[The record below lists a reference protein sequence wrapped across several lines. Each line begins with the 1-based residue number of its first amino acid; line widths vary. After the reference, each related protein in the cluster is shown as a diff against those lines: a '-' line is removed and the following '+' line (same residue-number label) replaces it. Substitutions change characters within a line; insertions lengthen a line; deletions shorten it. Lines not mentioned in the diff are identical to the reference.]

1 MNSKSKKVVI
11 IGGVAGGAA
20 CAARLRRLDERAE
33 IVILEKGPYI
43 SFANCGLPYYLGGTV
58 AGRESLLVQSP
69 EAMKSKFNIDVRINS
84 AATSI
89 DRNTRSVTVQT
100 KDGCTYTETYDKLV
114 LSTGSSPVRPPIPGI
129 DSPRI
134 HTLWSIPDADEVYE
148 TLKKSRT
155 AAVIGGGFVGLE
167 VVENLKK
174 AGLKVVLIEA
184 ADQVMAPL
192 DPEMAE
198 MIHREIRDS
207 GTELILSDGV
217 DRFEE
222 KDDHLDIVLK
232 SGRVV
237 AAETVVLS
245 IGVKP
250 NSRLARDAGLELNG
264 RGYVKVNENME
275 TSDPDIYS
283 AGDVVETYST
293 ITGDRQPAPLA
304 SPAAKEGRIIADR
317 IAGRDSKYAGFNGTS
332 IAKVFHMAAAST
344 GLNEKELKK
353 RGEKKGKDY
362 ETVVLTQNSHVGFYP
377 GSAPM
382 LIKLIFKVPSGKV
395 LGAQIVGADGA
406 DKRIDVISTVIR
418 FGGTVEDLKNLELA
432 YAPPFSAAKDP
443 VNMAGFV
450 AENFLTGLVR
460 FSEYEIPGDAKILDV
475 REDPEL
481 LAYSIPGARHIP
493 LTQLR
498 ERMGELDRDQHYV
511 VMCSVGV
518 RSYTAA
524 RILMQ
529 SGFSDV
535 EVFPGGTNLFRALER
550 RGGDDPEECVTGAEI
565 TGLFQEKEADAEA
578 DDPVPAV
585 RLNCCGMQC
594 PGPLMKVNDMVKT
607 MENGKK
613 LAVTASDPGF
623 VRDIRAWARKTGNT
637 VISSGENEEGYYAL
651 IQKGL
656 AGAADG
662 TSATD
667 IANEAT
673 AAATPAPD
681 NAVQQAGIAVAPA
694 GVAAAP
700 AAKDGQTII
709 VFSGDFD
716 KVMAAFIIANG
727 AAAMGKK
734 VTMFFTFWG
743 LTALLKPEKTVEK
756 SGMEK
761 VFGAMLPR
769 GVDELG
775 LSRMNMGGMGGRMM
789 KKIMA
794 EKNVNSLD
802 QLIKEAVRQG
812 VTMMACTMSMDV
824 MGIKKEEL
832 IDGVE
837 LAGVGTYLGA
847 AEDASSNL
855 FI

>member
-1 MNSKSKKVVI
+1 M
-11 IGGVAGGAA
+11 
-20 CAARLRRLDERAE
+20 
-33 IVILEKGPYI
+33 
-43 SFANCGLPYYLGGTV
+43 
-58 AGRESLLVQSP
+58 
-69 EAMKSKFNIDVRINS
+69 
-84 AATSI
+84 
-89 DRNTRSVTVQT
+89 
-100 KDGCTYTETYDKLV
+100 
-114 LSTGSSPVRPPIPGI
+114 
-129 DSPRI
+129 
-134 HTLWSIPDADEVYE
+134 
-148 TLKKSRT
+148 
-155 AAVIGGGFVGLE
+155 GLE

-174 AGLKVVLIEA
+174 AGLKVTLIEA

-198 MIHREIRDS
+198 MIHQEIRNS
-207 GTELILSDGV
+207 GAELVLSDGV
-217 DRFEE
+217 DHFDE
-222 KDDHLDIVLK
+222 KEDHLDIVLK
-232 SGRVV
+232 SGRIVG
-237 AAETVVLS
+237 AETVVLS

-250 NSRLARDAGLELNG
+250 NSQLARDAGLELNE
-264 RGYVKVNENME
+264 RGYVKVNEYME
-275 TSDPDIYS
+275 TSDPDIYA
-283 AGDVVETYST
+283 AGDIVETYSI

-317 IAGRDSKYAGFNGTS
+317 IAGRDSRCAGFNGTS

-353 RGEKKGKDY
+353 RGEAKGKDY

-377 GSAPM
+377 GASPM
-382 LIKLIFKVPSGKV
+382 LVKLIFRLPSGKV
-395 LGAQIVGADGA
+395 LGAQIVGAHGA

-432 YAPPFSAAKDP
+432 YAPPYSSAKDP

-450 AENFLTGLVR
+450 AENFLTGLVK
-460 FSEYEIPGDAKILDV
+460 FSGYEIPEGAVVLDV

-481 LAYSIPGARHIP
+481 LAYSIPGACHIP

-498 ERMGELDRDQHYV
+498 NRIGELDEKQHYV
-511 VMCSVGV
+511 AVCSVGV

-524 RILMQ
+524 RILMEN
-529 SGFSDV
+529 GFSNV
-535 EVFPGGTNLFRALER
+535 EVFPGGTNLYRALDSRWSQESGDSCVPEAEMTGVFQGKKD
-550 RGGDDPEECVTGAEI
+550 GGGS
-565 TGLFQEKEADAEA
+565 G
-578 DDPVPAV
+578 DPVPAV
-585 RLNCCGMQC
+585 KLNCCGMQC
-594 PGPLMKVNDMVKT
+594 PGPLMKVNDMMKT

-637 VISSGENEEGYYAL
+637 VISSGENNEGYYAV
-651 IQKGL
+651 IQQGL
-656 AGAADG
+656 EGAGVGAPAPG
-662 TSATD
+662 APTVQAEG
-667 IANEAT
+667 IANLRST
-673 AAATPAPD
+673 
-681 NAVQQAGIAVAPA
+681 GIAAPA
-694 GVAAAP
+694 AETAPAP

-743 LTALLKPEKTVEK
+743 LTALLKPENTVKK

-761 VFGAMLPR
+761 MFGAMLPR

-775 LSRMNMGGMGGRMM
+775 LSRMNMAGMGGKMM

-802 QLIKEAVRQG
+802 HLVQEAVRQG
-812 VTMMACTMSMDV
+812 VTLMACTMSMDV

>member
-1 MNSKSKKVVI
+1 MNSMNSKSKKVVI

-69 EAMKSKFNIDVRINS
+69 EGMKSKFNIDVRINS

-89 DRNTRSVTVQT
+89 DRNTRTVTVQT
-100 KDGCTYTETYDKLV
+100 KDGTTYTESYDKLV
-114 LSTGSSPVRPPIPGI
+114 MSTGSSPVKPPIPGI

-198 MIHREIRDS
+198 MIHQEIKNS

-237 AAETVVLS
+237 AADTVVLS

-250 NSRLARDAGLELNG
+250 NSQLAKDAGLELNE
-264 RGYVKVNENME
+264 RGYVKVNEHME
-275 TSDPDIYS
+275 TSDPDIYA
-283 AGDVVETYST
+283 AGDIVETYSI

-332 IAKVFHMAAAST
+332 IARAFHMAAAST
-344 GLNEKELKK
+344 GLNEKELKR
-353 RGEKKGKDY
+353 RGAEKGKDY

-382 LIKLIFKVPSGKV
+382 LIKLIFKIPYGKV

-460 FSEYEIPGDAKILDV
+460 FSGYEMPEDAVVLDV

-498 ERMGELDRDQHYV
+498 DRIGELDVNQHYV
-511 VMCSVGV
+511 AMCSVGV

-529 SGFSDV
+529 SGFSNV
-535 EVFPGGTNLFRALER
+535 EVFPGGTNLYRALESR
-550 RGGDDPEECVTGAEI
+550 SGQESDGSCVPGAEI
-565 TGLFQEKEADAEA
+565 TGLFQEKEGDAGA
-578 DDPVPAV
+578 GDPVPAV
-585 RLNCCGMQC
+585 KLNCCGMQC

-607 MENGKK
+607 MEDGKK

-637 VISSGENEEGYYAL
+637 VISSGEKDDGYYAV

-656 AGAADG
+656 AGG
-662 TSATD
+662 TGGELSFGAP
-667 IANEAT
+667 
-673 AAATPAPD
+673 AAAAPAAPAPGT
-681 NAVQQAGIAVAPA
+681 AG
-694 GVAAAP
+694 AP

-743 LTALLKPEKTVEK
+743 LTALLKPDKTVKK

-761 VFGAMLPR
+761 MFGAMLPR

-775 LSRMNMGGMGGRMM
+775 LSRMNMGGMGGKMM

>member
-1 MNSKSKKVVI
+1 MNSTSKKVVI

-20 CAARLRRLDERAE
+20 CAARLRRLDEKAE
-33 IVILEKGPYI
+33 IVLLEKGPYI
-43 SFANCGLPYYLGGTV
+43 SFANCGLPYYLSGTV
-58 AGRESLLVQSP
+58 ASREALLVQSP
-69 EAMKSKFNIDVRINS
+69 EMMKSKFNIDVRINS
-84 AATSI
+84 TATKI
-89 DRNTRSVTVQT
+89 DRNTKTVTVQT
-100 KDGCTYTETYDKLV
+100 KDGSTYTESYDKLV
-114 LSTGSSPVRPPIPGI
+114 MSTGSSPVKPPIPGI
-129 DSPRI
+129 DSARI
-134 HTLWSIPDADEVYE
+134 HTLWNIPDADQVYE
-148 TLKKSRT
+148 TLKESRT

-174 AGLKVVLIEA
+174 AGLKVTLIEA

-198 MIHREIRDS
+198 MIHQEIRNS
-207 GTELILSDGV
+207 GAELVLSDGV
-217 DRFEE
+217 DHFDE
-222 KDDHLDIVLK
+222 KEDHLDIVLK
-232 SGRVV
+232 SGRIVG
-237 AAETVVLS
+237 AETVVLS

-250 NSRLARDAGLELNG
+250 NSQLARDAGLELNE
-264 RGYVKVNENME
+264 RGYVKVNEYME
-275 TSDPDIYS
+275 TSDPDIYA
-283 AGDVVETYST
+283 AGDIVETYSI

-317 IAGRDSKYAGFNGTS
+317 IAGRDSRYAGFNGTS

-353 RGEKKGKDY
+353 RGEAKGKDY

-377 GSAPM
+377 GASPM
-382 LIKLIFKVPSGKV
+382 LVKLIFRLPSGKV
-395 LGAQIVGADGA
+395 LGAQIVGAHGA

-432 YAPPFSAAKDP
+432 YAPPYSSAKDP

-450 AENFLTGLVR
+450 AENFLTGLVK
-460 FSEYEIPGDAKILDV
+460 FSGYEIPEGAVVLDV

-481 LAYSIPGARHIP
+481 LAYSIPGACHIP

-498 ERMGELDRDQHYV
+498 NRIGELDEKQHYV
-511 VMCSVGV
+511 AVCSVGV

-524 RILMQ
+524 RILMEN
-529 SGFSDV
+529 GFSNV
-535 EVFPGGTNLFRALER
+535 EVFPGGTNLYRALDSRWSQESGDSCVPEAEMTGVFQGNKD
-550 RGGDDPEECVTGAEI
+550 GGGS
-565 TGLFQEKEADAEA
+565 G
-578 DDPVPAV
+578 DPVPAV
-585 RLNCCGMQC
+585 KLNCCGMQC
-594 PGPLMKVNDMVKT
+594 PGPLMKVNDMMKT

-637 VISSGENEEGYYAL
+637 VISSGENNEGYYAV
-651 IQKGL
+651 IQQGL
-656 AGAADG
+656 EGAGVGAPAPG
-662 TSATD
+662 APTVQAEG
-667 IANEAT
+667 IANLRST
-673 AAATPAPD
+673 
-681 NAVQQAGIAVAPA
+681 GIAAPA
-694 GVAAAP
+694 AETAPAP

-743 LTALLKPEKTVEK
+743 LTALLKPEKTVKK

-761 VFGAMLPR
+761 MFGAMLPR

-775 LSRMNMGGMGGRMM
+775 LSRMNMAGMGGKMM

-802 QLIKEAVRQG
+802 HLVQEAVRQG
-812 VTMMACTMSMDV
+812 VTLMACTMSMDV

>member
-1 MNSKSKKVVI
+1 MNSKNKKVVI

-58 AGRESLLVQSP
+58 ASRESLLVQSP
-69 EAMKSKFNIDVRINS
+69 EMMKSKFNIDVRINS
-84 AATSI
+84 AVTGI
-89 DRNTRSVTVQT
+89 DRNSRTVMVRNQ
-100 KDGCTYTETYDKLV
+100 DGTTYTETYDKLV
-114 LSTGSSPVRPPIPGI
+114 MSTGSSPVKPPIPGI
-129 DSPRI
+129 DSTRI
-134 HTLWSIPDADEVYE
+134 HTLWNIPDADEVYE

-174 AGLKVVLIEA
+174 AGLKVTLIEA

-198 MIHREIRDS
+198 MIHLEIRDS

-237 AAETVVLS
+237 AADTVVLS

-250 NSRLARDAGLELNG
+250 NSRLAKDAGLELNE

-275 TSDPDIYS
+275 TSDPDIYA
-283 AGDVVETYST
+283 AGDVVETYSVV
-293 ITGDRQPAPLA
+293 TGDRQPAPLA

-332 IAKVFHMAAAST
+332 IARVFHMAAAST
-344 GLNEKELKK
+344 GLNEKELKR
-353 RGEKKGKDY
+353 RGEAKGKDY

-382 LIKLIFKVPSGKV
+382 LIKLIFRVPSGKV

-418 FGGTVEDLKNLELA
+418 FGGTIEDLKNLELA
-432 YAPPFSAAKDP
+432 YAPPYSSAKDP

-460 FSEYEIPGDAKILDV
+460 FSGYEIPDDAVILDV

-498 ERMGELDRDQHYV
+498 DRMGELDKKQHYV
-511 VMCSVGV
+511 AMCSVGV

-529 SGFSDV
+529 SGFSDI
-535 EVFPGGTNLFRALER
+535 EVFPGGTNLFRALNR
-550 RGGDDPEECVTGAEI
+550 AEEVECGCTPGAELA
-565 TGLFQEKEADAEA
+565 GSFQEKECDAGA
-578 DDPVPAV
+578 GDTVPAV
-585 RLNCCGMQC
+585 KLNCCGMQC

-623 VRDIRAWARKTGNT
+623 VRDIRAWAGKTGNT
-637 VISSGENEEGYYAL
+637 VISSGENDEGYYAV

-662 TSATD
+662 DSA
-667 IANEAT
+667 
-673 AAATPAPD
+673 
-681 NAVQQAGIAVAPA
+681 AGTAVAPA
-694 GVAAAP
+694 QGIAVKQAGSASAP
-700 AAKDGQTII
+700 AVKDGQTII

-743 LTALLKPEKTVEK
+743 LTALLRPEKTVKK

-761 VFGAMLPR
+761 MFGAMLPR

-775 LSRMNMGGMGGRMM
+775 LSRMNMGGMGGKMM
-789 KKIMA
+789 KKIMR

-802 QLIKEAVRQG
+802 SLIQEGIRQG

>member
-1 MNSKSKKVVI
+1 MNSKNKKVVI

-100 KDGCTYTETYDKLV
+100 KDGTTYTETYDKLV
-114 LSTGSSPVRPPIPGI
+114 MSTGSSPVKPPIPGI
-129 DSPRI
+129 DSTRI
-134 HTLWSIPDADEVYE
+134 HTLWNIPDADEVYG

-174 AGLKVVLIEA
+174 TGLKVTLIEA

-237 AAETVVLS
+237 AADTVVLS

-250 NSRLARDAGLELNG
+250 NSRLAKDAGLELNE

-275 TSDPDIYS
+275 TSDPDIYA
-283 AGDVVETYST
+283 AGDVVETYSVV
-293 ITGDRQPAPLA
+293 TGDRQPAPLA

-332 IAKVFHMAAAST
+332 IARVFHMAAAST
-344 GLNEKELKK
+344 GLNEKELKR
-353 RGEKKGKDY
+353 RGEAKGKDY

-382 LIKLIFKVPSGKV
+382 LIKLIFRVPSGKV

-432 YAPPFSAAKDP
+432 YAPPYSSAKDP

-460 FSEYEIPGDAKILDV
+460 FSGYEIPDDAVILDV

-493 LTQLR
+493 LTQFR
-498 ERMGELDRDQHYV
+498 DRMGELDKKQHYV
-511 VMCSVGV
+511 AMCSVGV

-550 RGGDDPEECVTGAEI
+550 RAGDDPDDCIPGAEI
-565 TGLFQEKEADAEA
+565 TGLFQEKECDAGA
-578 DDPVPAV
+578 GDTVPAV
-585 RLNCCGMQC
+585 KLNCCGMQC

-623 VRDIRAWARKTGNT
+623 VRDIKAWAKKTGNA
-637 VISSGENEEGYYAL
+637 VISSGENDEGYYAL

-662 TSATD
+662 DSA
-667 IANEAT
+667 
-673 AAATPAPD
+673 
-681 NAVQQAGIAVAPA
+681 AGTAVAPA
-694 GVAAAP
+694 QGIAVKQAGSAAAP

-727 AAAMGKK
+727 ATAMGKK

-743 LTALLKPEKTVEK
+743 LTALLKPEKTVKK

-761 VFGAMLPR
+761 MFGAMLPR

-775 LSRMNMGGMGGRMM
+775 LSRMNMGGMGGKMM
-789 KKIMA
+789 KKIMR
-794 EKNVNSLD
+794 EKNVSSLD
-802 QLIKEAVRQG
+802 SLIKEGIRQG

>member
-1 MNSKSKKVVI
+1 MNSMNSKSKKVVI

-84 AATSI
+84 EATAI
-89 DRNTRSVTVQT
+89 DRSVKTVTVKAQ
-100 KDGCTYTETYDKLV
+100 DGTTYTESYDKLV
-114 LSTGSSPVRPPIPGI
+114 LSTGSSPVKPPIPGI

-134 HTLWSIPDADEVYE
+134 HTLWNIPDADEVYE

-174 AGLKVVLIEA
+174 AGLKVTLIEA
-184 ADQVMAPL
+184 AAQVMAPL

-198 MIHREIRDS
+198 MIHQEIRDC

-217 DRFEE
+217 DHFDE
-222 KDDHLDIVLK
+222 KEDGLEIVLK

-250 NSRLARDAGLELNG
+250 NSRLAKDAGLELNE
-264 RGYVKVNENME
+264 RGYVRVNENME
-275 TSDPDIYS
+275 TSDPDIYA
-283 AGDVVETYST
+283 AGDIVETYSI

-317 IAGRDSKYAGFNGTS
+317 IAGRNSKYAGFNGTS
-332 IAKVFHMAAAST
+332 IARVFHMAAAST
-344 GLNEKELKK
+344 GLNEKELKR
-353 RGEKKGKDY
+353 RGEAKGKDY
-362 ETVVLTQNSHVGFYP
+362 ETVMLTQNSHVGFYP

-382 LIKLIFKVPSGKV
+382 LIKLIFKIPSGKV

-406 DKRIDVISTVIR
+406 DKRIDVISTLIR

-432 YAPPFSAAKDP
+432 YAPPYSSAKDP

-450 AENFLTGLVR
+450 AENLLTGLVR
-460 FSEYEIPGDAKILDV
+460 FSDYHISDDAVILDV

-481 LAYSIPGARHIP
+481 LAYSVPGAHHIP

-498 ERMGELDRDQHYV
+498 DRTGELDEKQHYV

-529 SGFSDV
+529 NGFSNI
-535 EVFPGGTNLFRALER
+535 EVFPGGTNLFRALDRADEDQS
-550 RGGDDPEECVTGAEI
+550 GCTPGAEPA
-565 TGLFQEKEADAEA
+565 GSFQEKKGDSDAGES
-578 DDPVPAV
+578 VPAV
-585 RLNCCGMQC
+585 KLNCCGMQC
-594 PGPLMKVNDMVKT
+594 PGPLMKVNDMMKT
-607 MENGKK
+607 MEDGKK

-623 VRDIRAWARKTGNT
+623 VRDIKAWAKKTGNE
-637 VISSGENEEGYYAL
+637 VLSSGENEDGYFAL
-651 IQKGL
+651 IRKGIS
-656 AGAADG
+656 G
-662 TSATD
+662 SA
-667 IANEAT
+667 E
-673 AAATPAPD
+673 PAP
-681 NAVQQAGIAVAPA
+681 ASVA
-694 GVAAAP
+694 AAAP
-700 AAKDGQTII
+700 AAGLTVTPAAVQAAPPAEKDGQTII

-743 LTALLKPEKTVEK
+743 LTALLRPEKTVKK

-761 VFGAMLPR
+761 MFGAMLPR

-775 LSRMNMGGMGGRMM
+775 LSRMNMGGMGGKMM
-789 KKIMA
+789 KKIMR

-802 QLIKEAVRQG
+802 SLIQEGIRQG
-812 VTMMACTMSMDV
+812 VTLMACTMSMDV

>member
-58 AGRESLLVQSP
+58 ADRESLLVQSP

-84 AATSI
+84 AVTGI
-89 DRNTRSVTVQT
+89 DRNSRTVMVRNQ
-100 KDGCTYTETYDKLV
+100 DGTTYTESYDKLV
-114 LSTGSSPVRPPIPGI
+114 LSTGSSPVKPPIPGI
-129 DSPRI
+129 DSTRI
-134 HTLWSIPDADEVYE
+134 HTLWNIPDADEVYE

-174 AGLKVVLIEA
+174 AGLKVTLIEA

-237 AAETVVLS
+237 AADTVVLS

-250 NSRLARDAGLELNG
+250 NSRLAKDAGLELNE

-275 TSDPDIYS
+275 TSDPDIYA
-283 AGDVVETYST
+283 AGDVVETYSVV
-293 ITGDRQPAPLA
+293 TGDRQPAPLA

-332 IAKVFHMAAAST
+332 IARVFHMAAAST
-344 GLNEKELKK
+344 GLNEKELKR
-353 RGEKKGKDY
+353 RGEAKGKDY

-382 LIKLIFKVPSGKV
+382 LIKLIFRVPSGKV

-432 YAPPFSAAKDP
+432 YAPPYSSAKDP

-460 FSEYEIPGDAKILDV
+460 FSGYEIPDDAVILDV

-498 ERMGELDRDQHYV
+498 DRMGELDKKQHYV
-511 VMCSVGV
+511 AMCSVGV

-550 RGGDDPEECVTGAEI
+550 RAGDDPDDCIPGAEI
-565 TGLFQEKEADAEA
+565 TGLFQEKECDAGA
-578 DDPVPAV
+578 GDTVPAV
-585 RLNCCGMQC
+585 KLNCCGMQC

-623 VRDIRAWARKTGNT
+623 VRDIKAWAKKTGNA
-637 VISSGENEEGYYAL
+637 VISSGENDEGYYAV

-662 TSATD
+662 DSA
-667 IANEAT
+667 
-673 AAATPAPD
+673 
-681 NAVQQAGIAVAPA
+681 AGTAVAPA
-694 GVAAAP
+694 QGIAVKQAGSAAAP

-743 LTALLKPEKTVEK
+743 LTALLRPEKTVKK

-761 VFGAMLPR
+761 MFGAMLPR

-775 LSRMNMGGMGGRMM
+775 LSRMNMGGMGGKMM
-789 KKIMA
+789 KKIMR
-794 EKNVNSLD
+794 EKNVSSLD
-802 QLIKEAVRQG
+802 SLIKEGIRQG

-847 AEDASSNL
+847 ADDASSNL

>member
-1 MNSKSKKVVI
+1 MNSKNKKVVI

-100 KDGCTYTETYDKLV
+100 KDGTTYTETYDKLV
-114 LSTGSSPVRPPIPGI
+114 MSTGSSPVKPPIPGI
-129 DSPRI
+129 DSTRI
-134 HTLWSIPDADEVYE
+134 HTLWNIPDADEVYE

-174 AGLKVVLIEA
+174 TGLKVTLIEA

-237 AAETVVLS
+237 AADTVVLS

-250 NSRLARDAGLELNG
+250 NSRLAKDAGLELNE

-275 TSDPDIYS
+275 TSDPDIYA
-283 AGDVVETYST
+283 AGDVVETYSVV
-293 ITGDRQPAPLA
+293 TGDRQPAPLA

-332 IAKVFHMAAAST
+332 IARVFHMAAAST
-344 GLNEKELKK
+344 GLNEKELKR
-353 RGEKKGKDY
+353 RGEAKGKDY

-382 LIKLIFKVPSGKV
+382 LIKLIFRVPSGKV

-432 YAPPFSAAKDP
+432 YAPPYSSAKDP

-460 FSEYEIPGDAKILDV
+460 FSGYEIPDDAVILDV

-493 LTQLR
+493 LTQFR
-498 ERMGELDRDQHYV
+498 DRMGELDKKQHYV
-511 VMCSVGV
+511 AMCSVGV

-550 RGGDDPEECVTGAEI
+550 RAGDDPDDCIPGAEI
-565 TGLFQEKEADAEA
+565 TGLFQEKECDAGA
-578 DDPVPAV
+578 GDTVPAV
-585 RLNCCGMQC
+585 KLNCCGMQC

-623 VRDIRAWARKTGNT
+623 VRDIKAWAKKTGNA
-637 VISSGENEEGYYAL
+637 VISSGENDEGYYAL

-662 TSATD
+662 DSA
-667 IANEAT
+667 
-673 AAATPAPD
+673 
-681 NAVQQAGIAVAPA
+681 AGTAVAPA
-694 GVAAAP
+694 QGIAVKQAGSAAAP

-727 AAAMGKK
+727 ATAMGKK

-743 LTALLKPEKTVEK
+743 LTALLKPEKTVKK

-761 VFGAMLPR
+761 MFGAMLPR

-775 LSRMNMGGMGGRMM
+775 LSRMNMGGMGGKMM
-789 KKIMA
+789 KKIMR
-794 EKNVNSLD
+794 EKNVSSLD
-802 QLIKEAVRQG
+802 SLIKEGIRQG

>member
-1 MNSKSKKVVI
+1 M
-11 IGGVAGGAA
+11 
-20 CAARLRRLDERAE
+20 
-33 IVILEKGPYI
+33 
-43 SFANCGLPYYLGGTV
+43 
-58 AGRESLLVQSP
+58 
-69 EAMKSKFNIDVRINS
+69 
-84 AATSI
+84 
-89 DRNTRSVTVQT
+89 
-100 KDGCTYTETYDKLV
+100 
-114 LSTGSSPVRPPIPGI
+114 
-129 DSPRI
+129 
-134 HTLWSIPDADEVYE
+134 
-148 TLKKSRT
+148 
-155 AAVIGGGFVGLE
+155 
-167 VVENLKK
+167 
-174 AGLKVVLIEA
+174 
-184 ADQVMAPL
+184 
-192 DPEMAE
+192 
-198 MIHREIRDS
+198 
-207 GTELILSDGV
+207 
-217 DRFEE
+217 
-222 KDDHLDIVLK
+222 
-232 SGRVV
+232 
-237 AAETVVLS
+237 VLS

-250 NSRLARDAGLELNG
+250 NSQLARDAGLELNE
-264 RGYVKVNENME
+264 RGYVKVNEYME
-275 TSDPDIYS
+275 TSDPDIYA
-283 AGDVVETYST
+283 AGDIVETYSI

-317 IAGRDSKYAGFNGTS
+317 IAGRDSRYAGFNGTS

-344 GLNEKELKK
+344 SLNEKELKK
-353 RGEKKGKDY
+353 RGEAKGKDY

-377 GSAPM
+377 GASPM
-382 LIKLIFKVPSGKV
+382 LIKLIFRLPSGKV
-395 LGAQIVGADGA
+395 LGAQIVGAHGA

-432 YAPPFSAAKDP
+432 YAPPYSSAKDP

-450 AENFLTGLVR
+450 AENFLTGLVK
-460 FSEYEIPGDAKILDV
+460 FSGYEIPEGAVVLDV

-481 LAYSIPGARHIP
+481 LAYSIPGACHIP

-498 ERMGELDRDQHYV
+498 NRIGELDEKQHYV
-511 VMCSVGV
+511 AVCSVGV

-524 RILMQ
+524 RILMEN
-529 SGFSDV
+529 GFSNV
-535 EVFPGGTNLFRALER
+535 EVFPGGTNLYRALESR
-550 RGGDDPEECVTGAEI
+550 WSQESGDSCVPEAEMTGV
-565 TGLFQEKEADAEA
+565 FQGKKDGSGSG
-578 DDPVPAV
+578 DPVPAV
-585 RLNCCGMQC
+585 KLNCCGMQC
-594 PGPLMKVNDMVKT
+594 PGPLMKVNDMMKT

-637 VISSGENEEGYYAL
+637 VISSGENDEGYYAV

-656 AGAADG
+656 EGAGAGA
-662 TSATD
+662 
-667 IANEAT
+667 
-673 AAATPAPD
+673 PAPG
-681 NAVQQAGIAVAPA
+681 APTVQAAGIANLRSTGIAAPA
-694 GVAAAP
+694 AETAPAP

-743 LTALLKPEKTVEK
+743 LTALLKSENTVKK

-761 VFGAMLPR
+761 MFGAMLPR

-775 LSRMNMGGMGGRMM
+775 LSRMNMAGMGGKMM

-802 QLIKEAVRQG
+802 HLVQEAVRQG
-812 VTMMACTMSMDV
+812 VTLMACTMSMDV

>member
-100 KDGCTYTETYDKLV
+100 KDGTTYTETYDKLV
-114 LSTGSSPVRPPIPGI
+114 MSTGSSPVKPPIPGI
-129 DSPRI
+129 DSTRI
-134 HTLWSIPDADEVYE
+134 HTLWNIPDADEVYE

-174 AGLKVVLIEA
+174 AGLKVTLIEA

-237 AAETVVLS
+237 AADTVVLS

-250 NSRLARDAGLELNG
+250 NSRLAKDAGLELNE

-275 TSDPDIYS
+275 TSDPDIYA
-283 AGDVVETYST
+283 AGDVVETYSVV
-293 ITGDRQPAPLA
+293 TGDRQPAPLA

-332 IAKVFHMAAAST
+332 IARVFHMAAAST
-344 GLNEKELKK
+344 GLNEKELKR
-353 RGEKKGKDY
+353 RGEAKGKDY

-382 LIKLIFKVPSGKV
+382 LIKLIFRVPSGKV

-432 YAPPFSAAKDP
+432 YAPPYSSAKDP

-460 FSEYEIPGDAKILDV
+460 FSGYEIPDDAVILDV

-498 ERMGELDRDQHYV
+498 DRMGELDKKQHYV
-511 VMCSVGV
+511 AMCSVGV

-529 SGFSDV
+529 SGFSDA

-550 RGGDDPEECVTGAEI
+550 RAGDDPDDCIPGAEI
-565 TGLFQEKEADAEA
+565 TGLFQEKECDAGA
-578 DDPVPAV
+578 GDTVPAV
-585 RLNCCGMQC
+585 KLNCCGMHC

-623 VRDIRAWARKTGNT
+623 VRDIKAWAKKTGNA
-637 VISSGENEEGYYAL
+637 VISSGENDEGYYAV

-662 TSATD
+662 DSA
-667 IANEAT
+667 
-673 AAATPAPD
+673 
-681 NAVQQAGIAVAPA
+681 AGTAVAPA
-694 GVAAAP
+694 QGIAVKQAGSAAAP

-743 LTALLKPEKTVEK
+743 LTALLRPEKTVKK

-761 VFGAMLPR
+761 MFGAMLPR

-775 LSRMNMGGMGGRMM
+775 LSRMNMGGMGGKMM
-789 KKIMA
+789 KKIMR
-794 EKNVNSLD
+794 EKNVSSLD
-802 QLIKEAVRQG
+802 SLIKEGIRQG

-847 AEDASSNL
+847 ADDASSNL

>member
-1 MNSKSKKVVI
+1 MNSKNKKVVI

-100 KDGCTYTETYDKLV
+100 KDGTTYTETYDKLV
-114 LSTGSSPVRPPIPGI
+114 MSTGSSPVKPPIPGI
-129 DSPRI
+129 DSTRI
-134 HTLWSIPDADEVYE
+134 HTLWNIPDADEVYE

-174 AGLKVVLIEA
+174 TGLKVTLIEA

-237 AAETVVLS
+237 AADTVVLS

-250 NSRLARDAGLELNG
+250 NSRLAKDAGLELNE

-275 TSDPDIYS
+275 TSDPDIYA
-283 AGDVVETYST
+283 AGDVVETYSVV
-293 ITGDRQPAPLA
+293 TGDRQPAPLA

-332 IAKVFHMAAAST
+332 IARVFHMAAAST
-344 GLNEKELKK
+344 GLNEKELKR
-353 RGEKKGKDY
+353 RGEAKGKDY

-382 LIKLIFKVPSGKV
+382 LIKLIFRVPSGKV

-432 YAPPFSAAKDP
+432 YAPPYSSAKDP

-460 FSEYEIPGDAKILDV
+460 FSGYEIPDDAVILDV

-481 LAYSIPGARHIP
+481 LAYSIPGAHHIP

-498 ERMGELDRDQHYV
+498 DRMGELDKKQHYV
-511 VMCSVGV
+511 AMCSVGV

-550 RGGDDPEECVTGAEI
+550 RAGDDPDDCIPGAEI
-565 TGLFQEKEADAEA
+565 TGLFQEKECDAGA
-578 DDPVPAV
+578 GDTVPAV
-585 RLNCCGMQC
+585 KLNCCGMQC

-623 VRDIRAWARKTGNT
+623 VRDIKAWAKKTGNA
-637 VISSGENEEGYYAL
+637 VISSGENDEGYYAL

-662 TSATD
+662 DSA
-667 IANEAT
+667 
-673 AAATPAPD
+673 
-681 NAVQQAGIAVAPA
+681 AGTAVAPA
-694 GVAAAP
+694 QGIAVKQAGSAAAP

-743 LTALLKPEKTVEK
+743 LTALLKPEKTVKK

-761 VFGAMLPR
+761 MFGAMLPR

-775 LSRMNMGGMGGRMM
+775 LSRMNMGGMGGKMM
-789 KKIMA
+789 KKIMR
-794 EKNVNSLD
+794 EKNVSSLD
-802 QLIKEAVRQG
+802 SLIKEGIRQG

-847 AEDASSNL
+847 ADDASSNL

>member
-1 MNSKSKKVVI
+1 MNSIRKKVVI

-20 CAARLRRLDERAE
+20 CAARLRRLDEKAE
-33 IVILEKGPYI
+33 IVLLEKGPYI
-43 SFANCGLPYYLGGTV
+43 SFANCGLPYYLGGTL
-58 AGRESLLVQSP
+58 AGRDALLVQSP
-69 EAMKSKFNIDVRINS
+69 EMMKSKFNIDVRINS
-84 AATSI
+84 TAVSI
-89 DRNTRSVTVQT
+89 DRKSKTVTVQT
-100 KDGCTYTETYDKLV
+100 PDGSTYTEDYDKLV
-114 LSTGSSPVRPPIPGI
+114 MSTGSSPVKPPIPGI
-129 DSPRI
+129 NSARI
-134 HTLWSIPDADEVYE
+134 HTLWNIPDADQVYE
-148 TLKKSRT
+148 TLGKSRT

-174 AGLKVVLIEA
+174 AGQKVTLIEA

-198 MIHREIRDS
+198 MIHQEIRDS

-217 DRFEE
+217 DHFDE
-222 KDDHLDIVLK
+222 KEDRLDIVLQ

-237 AAETVVLS
+237 PAETVVLS

-250 NSRLARDAGLELNG
+250 NSRLAKDAGLELNE
-264 RGYVKVNENME
+264 RGYVKVNEFME
-275 TSDPDIYS
+275 TSDPDIYA
-283 AGDVVETYST
+283 AGDMVETYSV

-317 IAGRDSKYAGFNGTS
+317 IAGRDVKYAGFNGTS

-344 GLNEKELKK
+344 GLNEKELKR
-353 RGEKKGKDY
+353 RGETKGKDY
-362 ETVVLTQNSHVGFYP
+362 AAVVLTQNSHVGFYP
-377 GSAPM
+377 GAAPM
-382 LIKLIFKVPSGKV
+382 LIKLIFRMPSGKV

-432 YAPPFSAAKDP
+432 YAPPYSSAKDP

-460 FSEYEIPGDAKILDV
+460 FSDYEVPEDAVILDI

-498 ERMGELDRDQHYV
+498 DRIEELDRNQHYV
-511 VMCSVGV
+511 AMCSVGV

-524 RILMQ
+524 RILMEN
-529 SGFSDV
+529 GFSAV
-535 EVFPGGTNLFRALER
+535 EVFPGGTSLYRALESR
-550 RGGDDPEECVTGAEI
+550 NGNDSECSCDPGAEI
-565 TGLFQEKEADAEA
+565 TGTFRERDAGDES
-578 DDPVPAV
+578 DDPVSAV
-585 RLNCCGMQC
+585 KLNCCGMQC
-594 PGPLMKVNDMVKT
+594 PGPLMKVNDMMKT
-607 MENGKK
+607 MADGKK

-623 VRDIRAWARKTGNT
+623 VRDIRAWAKKTGNAVT
-637 VISSGENEEGYYAL
+637 SSGENNGEYYAV
-651 IQKGL
+651 IRKGPAEGTDRAS
-656 AGAADG
+656 AGAV
-662 TSATD
+662 SAP
-667 IANEAT
+667 AS
-673 AAATPAPD
+673 AAATSPAE
-681 NAVQQAGIAVAPA
+681 
-694 GVAAAP
+694 
-700 AAKDGQTII
+700 KDGQTII

-743 LTALLKPEKTVEK
+743 LTALLRPEKNVKK

-761 VFGAMLPR
+761 MFGAMLPR

-794 EKNVNSLD
+794 EKNVNTLD
-802 QLIKEAVRQG
+802 HLIQEAVRQG

-824 MGIKKEEL
+824 MGIRKEEL
-832 IDGVE
+832 IDGVQ

-847 AEDASSNL
+847 ADDAGSNL